1 MLPCQGWE
9 PHTSLS
15 LHTTA
20 SAFKKKLINLAAL
33 GFSCGMQDLVSRPGI
48 KPERPTLGVWRPSHW
63 TAREVHPLLP
73 LITSS
78 PRSTP
83 LPHTAVGFLGKEGPW
98 IHKSNCK
105 RQLYLKSDSNI
116 VLKVCGVN
124 IHFFFKYTFEK
135 KKTHSNASEA
145 TMNKLLCHSDM
156 VGQNRSHDTQVSEA
170 LKTILFVFN

>member
-20 SAFKKKLINLAAL
+20 SAFFKKLINLAAL
-33 GFSCGMQDLVSRPGI
+33 GFSCGMWNLVSGPGI
-48 KPERPTLGVWRPSHW
+48 KPERPALGARSPSHW
-63 TAREVHPLLP
+63 TTREVPPLLP
-73 LITSS
+73 LITST
-78 PRSTP
+78 PRSTL
-83 LPHTAVGFLGKEGPW
+83 LPQTALGFLGKEGPW

-105 RQLYLKSDSNI
+105 RQLHLKSDSNI

-124 IHFFFKYTFEK
+124 IHSFFKYTFEK

-145 TMNKLLCHSDM
+145 SMNKLLCHSDM
-156 VGQNRSHDTQVSEA
+156 VGQNRSHNTQVSEA